1 MANDQYPSYH
11 IPATSSATTVLRPPM
26 QQAYDAASHATADAW
41 NAYQA
46 AQARYE
52 ATLFDFPLSAS
63 SRATLTALQAVIDA
77 TMSRFEAC
85 ERMEHALY
93 LQIRAWYVEQGTW
106 YGGNAG

>member
-1 MANDQYPSYH
+1 MNNDQHSSYH
-11 IPATSSATTVLRPPM
+11 TTTTVLRPPM

-41 NAYQA
+41 SAYQA

-52 ATLFDFPLSAS
+52 AALFDFPLSAS

-93 LQIRAWYVEQGTW
+93 LQIRAWYVEQGLW
-106 YGGNAG
+106 FGGNAG